1 MTSVDN
7 QINNIS
13 YLTKSRSHMLKLP
26 TSLNKQKSSSKLNL
40 KENGSKERSLP
51 KLKKNYKS
59 NLNIIRSRNNAIIFE
74 KRDY

>member
-1 MTSVDN
+1 
-7 QINNIS
+7 
-13 YLTKSRSHMLKLP
+13 MLKLP